1 MRRRKPR
8 PTRRRRWPRRRKRRP
23 RQWPRRKKPRRKPRP
38 TRRRRWPRRR
48 KIRLRQ
54 RPRRKKPRRKP
65 RLRKK
70 RKKSDADR
78 ADVLYQATKIKLHG
92 GAEREPARNVISA
105 QRRNPS
111 LNVLRASVSL
121 GVSPTPSVVY
131 RCQGS

>member
-1 MRRRKPR
+1 MR
-8 PTRRRRWPRRRKRRP
+8 
-23 RQWPRRKKPRRKPRP
+23 RRKPRP

-70 RKKSDADR
+70 RRNSDAGR
-78 ADVLYQATKIKLHG
+78 ADVLYRAAKIKLHG
-92 GAEREPARNVISA
+92 GAEREPDRNA
-105 QRRNPS
+105 S

-131 RCQGS
+131 RCQGGLSDNV